1 MKHEIPALDLKKL
14 AGGSD
19 SRVADML
26 AELEGGSLSSGE
38 ASSVGSLWTQQF
50 AASGKTCQPS
60 PP

>member
-1 MKHEIPALDLKKL
+1 MTQENQALDLKKL

-26 AELEGGSLSSGE
+26 AELEGGSLSGGE

-60 PP
+60 S